1 VDDVFDLM
9 HSIFPCICK
18 PEKRINPRAVY
29 VATKSRSTLSAAAI
43 GSEEED
49 NNKRCSSAADDENQ
63 SDLEAPNNHN
73 LSKKIVTSVTM
84 KSTTVPTRHF
94 NDYSSQ
100 PSSSS
105 LQQLEKQPQQPQRN
119 SYSENFRSHR
129 TMVPTAESFLE

>member
-1 VDDVFDLM
+1 L
-9 HSIFPCICK
+9 PCFCK

-29 VATKSRSTLSAAAI
+29 VATRSRSTLSAAGI
-43 GSEEED
+43 GSEGEEENVVTD
-49 NNKRCSSAADDENQ
+49 NNKRGSSTADDEHQ
-63 SDLEAPNNHN
+63 SDLEAPNNN
-73 LSKKIVTSVTM
+73 NNNKKIVTSVTM

-105 LQQLEKQPQQPQRN
+105 LQLQEKQKPHN
-119 SYSENFRSHR
+119 SYSENFHSHR